1 MQRAP
6 RETDSCRRNRRPE
19 DIERGHGDLE
29 TLSGISQALRS
40 WNPAVFEVQ
49 AGQRMR
55 RHYFNAFGNLKS
67 RRIRVNN
74 KGGDSLCTRG
84 FARSRKHQIEIGD
97 ATVGNP
103 CLLSVD

>member
-29 TLSGISQALRS
+29 TLSGISQALRR
-40 WNPAVFEVQ
+40 WNPTVFENK

-55 RHYFNAFGNLKS
+55 RHYFNPFCNLKS

-74 KGGDSLCTRG
+74 KGGDSLRARG
-84 FARSRKHQIEIGD
+84 LAGSRKHQIEISD
-97 ATVGNP
+97 ATVGDP